1 MDAPSAHGSRSS
13 RRLALLTLGS
23 LALAIAGFIALHA
36 LLSDAAAS
44 GDGRAPLL
52 IAAAWTA
59 VCAVLASLSSPRP
72 RTGLLL
78 TALGVAAIWYW
89 QTALSRHI
97 DYVYLAQHAGA
108 HLGLGLVFARTL
120 SAAHGPALITRLAT
134 RVHGSLPPAI
144 ERYTRQVTMGWTVYF
159 FAMGLLSLVLFAS
172 TSLETWSILAN
183 LVTLP
188 LIIAGFLVEYLLRH
202 WLHPDFDHVSI
213 FEGIRAY
220 RSPRP

>member
-1 MDAPSAHGSRSS
+1 MEAPSARAPRSS
-13 RRLALLTLGS
+13 RRLALATLCT
-23 LALAIAGFIALHA
+23 LALALAGFLVLHDM
-36 LLSDAAAS
+36 LSDAAAS
-44 GDGRAPLL
+44 GDGRAPL
-52 IAAAWTA
+52 AVAVAWTA
-59 VCAVLASLSSPRP
+59 ACAVLASLASTRP

-78 TALGVAAIWYW
+78 TATGLLAVWHW
-89 QTALSRHI
+89 QAPLARHI

-108 HLGLGLVFARTL
+108 HLALGLAFARTL
-120 SAAHGPALITRLAT
+120 GPARGPALITRLAA
-134 RVHGSLPPAI
+134 RIHGPLPPAI
-144 ERYTRQVTMGWTVYF
+144 ERYTRQVTIGWTVYF
-159 FAMGLLSLVLFAS
+159 FAMGLASVILFVTAP
-172 TSLETWSILAN
+172 LETWSVLAN